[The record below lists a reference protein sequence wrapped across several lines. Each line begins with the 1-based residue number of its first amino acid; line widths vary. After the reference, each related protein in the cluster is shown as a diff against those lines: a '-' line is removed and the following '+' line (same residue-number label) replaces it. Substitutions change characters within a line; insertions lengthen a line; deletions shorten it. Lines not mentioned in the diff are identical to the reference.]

1 MNIALVIIAILT
13 VLTLGRVVFLDA
25 EIKTL
30 DSAGLRF
37 GRLVKGWQ
45 ATHLA
50 DTPPPSNIIE
60 AEVEYDW
67 LVNARDSKKESRTV
81 WLGASALLV
90 VLLVSAIIEIARN

>member
-1 MNIALVIIAILT
+1 MNIALVVIAILT

-30 DSAGLRF
+30 DSAALRF

-50 DTPPPSNIIE
+50 DTPPPPNIIE
-60 AEVEYDW
+60 AEVEFDW

-81 WLGASALLV
+81 WLGTSALLV

>member
-25 EIKTL
+25 EIRTL

-45 ATHLA
+45 AGHIA
-50 DTPPPSNIIE
+50 DTPPPPNIVE
-60 AEVEYDW
+60 AEIEYDW
-67 LVNARDSKKESRTV
+67 LVNARDSKKESRTI
-81 WLGASALLV
+81 WLGTSALLV
-90 VLLVSAIIEIARN
+90 VLLVSAIIQIARN

>member
-1 MNIALVIIAILT
+1 MNIALIVIAILT

-30 DSAGLRF
+30 DSATLRF

-45 ATHLA
+45 ATHALG
-50 DTPPPSNIIE
+50 TPPPSNVIE

-81 WLGASALLV
+81 WLGTSALLM
-90 VLLVSAIIEIARN
+90 VLLVSAIIEIVQN

>member
-1 MNIALVIIAILT
+1 MNIALAVIGILT

-30 DSAGLRF
+30 DSATLRF
-37 GRLVKGWQ
+37 GKLVKGWR
-45 ATHLA
+45 ATHVA
-50 DTPPPSNIIE
+50 DTPPPSNIVE

-67 LVNARDSKKESRTV
+67 LVNVRDSKKESRTV